1 VQTNDW
7 LFYTTG
13 ALTLFFMLFLPC
25 FAGWLK
31 KEPINYIIIFVFTIL
46 HGYTVA
52 VAVSFAEP

>member
-1 VQTNDW
+1 
-7 LFYTTG
+7 
-13 ALTLFFMLFLPC
+13 MLFLPC
-25 FAGWLK
+25 FANWLK